1 MPAMNR
7 RVLLLACA
15 ALSAHA
21 LAAAPSPQA
30 AVDAEIPAL
39 MRKHGIPG
47 MAVGLAV
54 DSGVQVYNYG
64 VASKADHRPVTRA
77 TLFEIGSLSKTFT
90 AALASYAQAE
100 GRLSLAD
107 PVTQHLPALAGGGL
121 ERVTLLNLGTQ
132 TSGLPLFVPD
142 DVDNAGTLR
151 QFMRRWRPRQ
161 PAGGQRVYSNI
172 GIGVLGQIAAASMRM
187 PYAAAVEGRIFA
199 KLGMDSSFVN
209 VPAQRM
215 RDYAQGY
222 DKNDRPA
229 RLTPALLADE
239 AYGVRTSAADLA
251 RFLNANMGLLPM
263 APKLR
268 AALEDTH
275 IGYYRAGVLTQGLIW
290 EQYPYPVD
298 LPRLLSGN
306 APAYIYQGMPA
317 QRLDPPLPPQT
328 RAFINK
334 TGSTN
339 GFSAYAAYIP
349 EKRLGIVLLANK
361 SYPLA
366 ERVSA
371 AYRILA
377 RLDGGLAPAA
387 QP

>member
-1 MPAMNR
+1 MPEMNR
-7 RVLLLACA
+7 CALLLACA
-15 ALSAHA
+15 TLSAHA
-21 LAAAPSPQA
+21 LAAAPLPQA

-39 MRKHGIPG
+39 MRKNGIPG

-54 DSGVQVYNYG
+54 NGGVQVYNYG
-64 VASKADHRPVTRA
+64 VASKTDHRPVTRA

-90 AALASYAQAE
+90 ATLASYAQVE

-107 PVTQHLPALAGGGL
+107 PVTQRLPALAGSGL

-142 DVDNAGTLR
+142 SVDSAGQLR
-151 QFMRRWRPRQ
+151 KFLRNWRPKQ
-161 PAGGQRVYSNI
+161 PVGSQRIYSNI
-172 GIGVLGQIAAASMRM
+172 GIGTLGQIAAASMRM

-199 KLGMDSSFVN
+199 KLGLDSSFVN
-209 VPAQRM
+209 IPAHRM

-222 DKNDRPA
+222 DKNDRPT
-229 RLTPALLADE
+229 RLTPAVLADE
-239 AYGVRTSAADLA
+239 AYGVKSSAADLA
-251 RFLNANMGLLPM
+251 RFLNANMGLLPT
-263 APKLR
+263 APRLH
-268 AALEDTH
+268 AALKDTH
-275 IGYYRAGVLTQGLIW
+275 IGYYRAGELTQSLIW
-290 EQYPYPVD
+290 EQYPYPVA
-298 LPRLLSGN
+298 LPRLLRGN
-306 APAYIYQGMPA
+306 SAAYIYQGMPA

-366 ERVSA
+366 ERVAA

-377 RLDGGLAPAA
+377 RLDNGLTPGA